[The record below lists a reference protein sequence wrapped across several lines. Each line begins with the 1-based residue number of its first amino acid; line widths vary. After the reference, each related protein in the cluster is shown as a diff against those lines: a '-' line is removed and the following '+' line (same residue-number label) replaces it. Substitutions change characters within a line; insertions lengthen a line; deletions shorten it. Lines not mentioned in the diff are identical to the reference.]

1 MSDDIQVI
9 HRCLERERLARKKA
23 ESLLEM
29 REAELLD
36 RHHELT
42 TVVSIMRGQ
51 LEMLEDAV
59 NSMLVAIV
67 TLEVDGTIRLFNRNA
82 QKLFGLAADEILGT
96 SFRSLMPQIFSR
108 DNPRRLRDDLLLGQ
122 VVSMS
127 RVNGRHRDGT
137 TLAVDL
143 KCSMTVRKYRRRL
156 TLLLTPPIVD
166 EESTTNEVS
175 QVEQPERRETA
186 RTEVGPPW
194 HRRVTS

>member
-67 TLEVDGTIRLFNRNA
+67 TLEVDGTIRLFNPAEMMRGGSNSGAFEA
-82 QKLFGLAADEILGT
+82 QIRGNLPLDELDRILDGLEERA
-96 SFRSLMPQIFSR
+96 R
-108 DNPRRLRDDLLLGQ
+108 PRR
-122 VVSMS
+122 
-127 RVNGRHRDGT
+127 
-137 TLAVDL
+137 A
-143 KCSMTVRKYRRRL
+143 
-156 TLLLTPPIVD
+156 
-166 EESTTNEVS
+166 
-175 QVEQPERRETA
+175 
-186 RTEVGPPW
+186 
-194 HRRVTS
+194 